1 MIKKVLLWVACL
13 TFITNSF
20 SVALADGGSDC
31 GDGAI
36 KLNTDVPFVGNCIST
51 EDEGGSSWETN
62 VSNAFPK
69 LMWWVAKIVIT
80 LVLVIAL
87 LMVILWWVMITAWW
101 MNQWLVAKW
110 KSLILKVVIAIALL
124 GLSWAILHLINP
136 NFFKI

>member
-1 MIKKVLLWVACL
+1 MIKKVLLWIL
-13 TFITNSF
+13 SLLFITNSF
-20 SVALADGGSDC
+20 GIALAADGDSC
-31 GDGAI
+31 GDSDI

-51 EDEGGSSWETN
+51 DDSSGTDSN

-69 LMWWVAKIVIT
+69 LMWWVAKIIIT
-80 LVLVIAL
+80 LVLVMAL

-101 MNQWLVAKW
+101 MDQWLVAKW
-110 KSLILKVVIAIALL
+110 KSLIIKVVVAVALL

>member
-1 MIKKVLLWVACL
+1 MIKKVLLGFL
-13 TFITNSF
+13 SLLFFTNSF
-20 SVALADGGSDC
+20 GIVNAEESSC
-31 GDGAI
+31 GENDI

-51 EDEGGSSWETN
+51 EDEWWTDSN

-80 LVLVIAL
+80 LVLVMAL

-101 MNQWLVAKW
+101 MNQWLVSKW
-110 KSLILKVVIAIALL
+110 KALILKVVIAIALL